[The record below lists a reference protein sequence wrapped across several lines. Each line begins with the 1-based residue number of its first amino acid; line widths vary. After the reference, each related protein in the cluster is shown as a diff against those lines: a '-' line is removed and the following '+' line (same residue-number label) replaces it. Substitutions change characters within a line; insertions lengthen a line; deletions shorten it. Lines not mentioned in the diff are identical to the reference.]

1 MEETTDSPNK
11 PKRPNPWVARAL
23 GVVTMLCV
31 FIPAIFWKGGVL
43 EGETVSFMINY
54 ADDRTVLQKVFNPL
68 LNDFNMY
75 QARELSYFFD
85 YLDTTVFLFLLKRFD
100 VTLFI
105 PLSAV
110 VATILIILVYRG
122 GVRRTLPGLDR
133 VTAELLLLLFLTSF
147 VVISTMGF
155 FYRSTKPLL
164 APFLLAIMFHFLR
177 SAQSRVR
184 GQIMER
190 RWTLVTRQSLVAFV
204 LLVIAALLDRQGFFY
219 VLLACALLLVHFLI
233 TKKLKDLLI
242 ASVAAAIVA
251 HLYNVVI
258 GPAIIWAINAQRPDF
273 TFQQIPAAAWA
284 KLPVH
289 CLQAGHLLT
298 ANLAALAGGY
308 LVIGYLVLALVA
320 AWLIWRTIVFYKGSE
335 PGQRWEH
342 YKSGRSLAIFY
353 ALMIL
358 ALHVGMFGVMIT
370 RHGYVYQWIDHWYWY
385 YPLPFI
391 VTTLFGLAVL
401 LNAVL
406 PGLRTVNR
414 RILKVALV
422 LIALSNLAHLPRYR
436 TLMVSG
442 SWFGPVYRW
451 SENLKASIRHRD
463 THPELGPEFKRFLI
477 FHEKR
482 RQPAK

>member
-1 MEETTDSPNK
+1 MEETIARTEK
-11 PKRPNPWVARAL
+11 PKRQNPWVARAL
-23 GVVTMLCV
+23 GIVPMLCV
-31 FIPAIFWKGGVL
+31 FIPAFFWKGGVL

-54 ADDRTVLQKVFNPL
+54 SDDRSVLQKVFNPL

-85 YLDTTVFLFLLKRFD
+85 YLDTTFFLFLLKRFD

-110 VATILIILVYRG
+110 VATILIILVYRR

-133 VTAELLLLLFLTSF
+133 VTAELLLLPFLTCF
-147 VVISTMGF
+147 VVISTMGL
-155 FYRSTKPLL
+155 FYRSAKPLL
-164 APFLLAIMFHFLR
+164 APVLLALMFHILR
-177 SAQSRVR
+177 SAQSRAR
-184 GQIMER
+184 GQFVEK
-190 RWTLVTRQSLVAFV
+190 RWTLVTRQSLVTFG

-219 VLLACALLLVHFLI
+219 ILVTCSLLLVHFLI
-233 TKKLKDLLI
+233 TRKLKDLLI

-258 GPAIIWAINAQRPDF
+258 GPAIIWAINGQRPDF
-273 TFQQIPAAAWA
+273 TFQRIPMGDLAG
-284 KLPVH
+284 LPVH
-289 CLQAGHLLT
+289 CLKAARVLT
-298 ANLAALAGGY
+298 ANLAAMAGGFY
-308 LVIGYLVLALVA
+308 VVGYLIVALVA
-320 AWLIWRTIVFYKGSE
+320 AWLVWGAIVFYKESE
-335 PGQRWEH
+335 RGKRWEH
-342 YKSGRSLAIFY
+342 YTSGQSLAIVY
-353 ALMIL
+353 AVMVLAAHIVMFGLMI
-358 ALHVGMFGVMIT
+358 A
-370 RHGYVYQWIDHWYWY
+370 RHHYIYEWADHWYWY

-463 THPELGPEFKRFLI
+463 PHPELGPEFKRFLI